1 MKKVIILALF
11 LMMSLCSCNGKNLE
25 KIQAMM
31 VNDAFVY
38 TDGPSTWHKNEQL
51 GTEDIRE
58 ESSLMEFY
66 EDGTFYIGTIKKNRH
81 YVDGELVYY
90 IYHLNMTYQTTEKL
104 YGTFELKYDKDD
116 NTKIIVVLNITKRE
130 YERYDGSTTETEID
144 EQYTDTKEYTVHLE
158 DGVIRSIGFYD
169 SQNYP
174 LLSAVN

>member
-25 KIQAMM
+25 EIQAMM

-66 EDGTFYIGTIKKNRH
+66 EDGTKQPKSSMA
-81 YVDGELVYY
+81 
-90 IYHLNMTYQTTEKL
+90 HLNLSMIKM
-104 YGTFELKYDKDD
+104 
-116 NTKIIVVLNITKRE
+116 ITQR
-130 YERYDGSTTETEID
+130 
-144 EQYTDTKEYTVHLE
+144 
-158 DGVIRSIGFYD
+158 
-169 SQNYP
+169 
-174 LLSAVN
+174 LSWY